1 LALEALAGGLVVAEG
16 GDVGLD
22 LALQGFAGV
31 FKQDV
36 VFVQTERGLQ
46 QEGDEQADGD
56 DGDLADELF
65 AGEGALEQVRRD
77 VAGRP
82 FCWLGCDVRRITS

>member
-46 QEGDEQADGD
+46 QEG
-56 DGDLADELF
+56 ELF